1 MKFSPDG
8 IKTVFK
14 WCFNPIG
21 TIFVGKDSIKNLDL
35 SFLHHWEQV
44 YFAPVRDCERLKRVV
59 FPSSLKEVSG
69 GLLMDCNAVEEIVIL
84 SKDIRFTFGMVIN
97 GARSLKRVILYAET
111 PPENTDKSAYLFW
124 YVNKNAVLYVPDGSV
139 DLYKQVSFYSKFAK
153 EILPMSR
160 YHP

>member
-1 MKFSPDG
+1 
-8 IKTVFK
+8 VFK

>member
-1 MKFSPDG
+1 M
-8 IKTVFK
+8 FK